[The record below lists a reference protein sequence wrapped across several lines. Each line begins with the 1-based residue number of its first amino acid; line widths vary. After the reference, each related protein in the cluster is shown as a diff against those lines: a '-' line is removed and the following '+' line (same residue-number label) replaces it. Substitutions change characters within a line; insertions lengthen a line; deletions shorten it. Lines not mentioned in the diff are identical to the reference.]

1 MIQSNGHDDKGKGH
15 RGTVAA
21 QPPHS
26 ARPSINAYRIIPA
39 LALLLLMQMVSADP
53 ACDSA
58 QALDVSNWK
67 VLSAI
72 ALMVSFSFIGLIYIA
87 GRVFDNNRL
96 TNMAKNDLQ
105 QTVITAVMVFVI
117 FTPLVLGIC
126 SFRISFSGLGSDMTL
141 FEGATKYFDY
151 ARAVALNSFSKASS
165 ATMWITG
172 MSNIYVGSGYSINSF
187 SINLSPWS
195 SLSVL
200 TAITSSIMNWL
211 LLQIA
216 IADAQKVIVDVVQ
229 ASFLGLLLP
238 AGIVLRSF
246 APLRQIG
253 GILIAIALGLFLI
266 HPLVFSLSYMLIGAP
281 AVPSYEATNYTPKLL
296 GYIAVIAGAVITA
309 NLMKMAGPLLIVTLL
324 LGIWPMTINETINI
338 ATGTMTGLGTT
349 LFVVLVLPSLAWI
362 YIAAFVRDI
371 SRMLG
376 EEIDIS
382 SLSRLI

>member
-1 MIQSNGHDDKGKGH
+1 MIQSNRYGDKEGRCDG
-15 RGTVAA
+15 RVVT
-21 QPPHS
+21 HS
-26 ARPSINAYRIIPA
+26 SYPLYSPSNTRILIPA
-39 LALLLLMQMVSADP
+39 LALLLLMRVVSADP

-58 QALDVSNWK
+58 QALDASNWK

-72 ALMVSFSFIGLIYIA
+72 ALMISFSFIGLIYIA
-87 GRVFDNNRL
+87 GKVFDNSRL
-96 TNMAKNDLQ
+96 INMAKNDLQ

-141 FEGATKYFDY
+141 FEGAAKYFEY
-151 ARAVALNSFSKASS
+151 SRAIALNSFSAASS

-172 MSNIYVGSGYSINSF
+172 MSNIYVGSGYSINNF
-187 SINLSPWS
+187 SISLSPWS

-216 IADAQKVIVDVVQ
+216 IADAQRVIVDIMQ
-229 ASFLGLLLP
+229 ASFMGLLLP

-281 AVPSYEATNYTPKLL
+281 PTPQFEAIDRTPKLL
-296 GYIAVIAGAVITA
+296 GYFEMITGIVITA
-309 NLMKMAGPLLIVTLL
+309 NLLKMVGPMLIVALL
-324 LGIWPMTINETINI
+324 LGIWPITLVETIGI